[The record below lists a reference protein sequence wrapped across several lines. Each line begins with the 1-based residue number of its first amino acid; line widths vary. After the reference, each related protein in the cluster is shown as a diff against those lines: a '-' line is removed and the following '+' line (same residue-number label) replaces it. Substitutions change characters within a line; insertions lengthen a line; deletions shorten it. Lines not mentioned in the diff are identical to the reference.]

1 MGEVALIRLQPRK
14 IHGQRDSLLLP
25 RERKRI
31 CECEGLHDRRNLV
44 IPVIP
49 KSQNIERQIDLRP
62 SENRYHRKPPL
73 LRRKLIR
80 AASHIISLSFYFQI
94 NRIFNYIQ

>member
-1 MGEVALIRLQPRK
+1 MSEVALIRLQPRK

-25 RERKRI
+25 RQCKRI
-31 CECEGLHDRRNLV
+31 CECKRLHHRRNLV
-44 IPVIP
+44 KPVLSKP
-49 KSQNIERQIDLRP
+49 ENIERQIDLRP